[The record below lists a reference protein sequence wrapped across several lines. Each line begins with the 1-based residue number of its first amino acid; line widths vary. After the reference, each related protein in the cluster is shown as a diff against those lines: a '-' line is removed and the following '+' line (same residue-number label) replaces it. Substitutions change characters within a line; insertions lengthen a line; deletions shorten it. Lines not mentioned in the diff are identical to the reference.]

1 MDVSRRHCKTMPTI
15 FSHAILSTA
24 LGAAYATEPMP
35 KRFWFLAAMCSVLP
49 DFDVLAFNLG
59 IPYRSVWGHRGFT
72 HSLLFAVLAG
82 CVIAWT
88 AFRQEESVTMK
99 RSRTSLAIFFSVAT
113 ISHLALD
120 SLTNGGLGVAA
131 LWPFENARY
140 FAPWRPIRVSPIGA
154 DFFSAYG
161 MQVLAN
167 EIVWIWLPALAL
179 VAATKLF
186 QRTVR
191 TANTN

>member
-1 MDVSRRHCKTMPTI
+1 MDVSRHPCKTMPTI
-15 FSHAILSTA
+15 FSHAIFSTA
-24 LGAAYATEPMP
+24 LGAVYATEPMP
-35 KRFWFLAAMCSVLP
+35 KRFWFLAAVCSVLP

-72 HSLLFAVLAG
+72 HSFLFAVLAG

-88 AFRQEESVTMK
+88 AFQREELAAMK
-99 RSRTSLAIFFSVAT
+99 RSRISLAIFFSVAMM
-113 ISHLALD
+113 SHLALD

-131 LWPFENARY
+131 LWPLENTRF

-161 MQVLAN
+161 MQVLMN
-167 EIVWIWLPALAL
+167 EVLWIWLPALAF
-179 VAATKLF
+179 VAVAKLF

-191 TANTN
+191 AANAN

>member
-1 MDVSRRHCKTMPTI
+1 
-15 FSHAILSTA
+15 
-24 LGAAYATEPMP
+24 MP

-72 HSLLFAVLAG
+72 HSALFAVLAG

-88 AFRQEESVTMK
+88 AFRQEELVTMK
-99 RSRTSLAIFFSVAT
+99 RSRISLAIFFSVAMM
-113 ISHLALD
+113 SHLALD

-131 LWPFENARY
+131 LWPVETARY

-161 MQVLAN
+161 MMVLVD
-167 EIVWIWLPALAL
+167 EIIWIWLPAVTL
-179 VAATKLF
+179 VAVAKLF
-186 QRTVR
+186 HRIVR
-191 TANTN
+191 SKTN